1 MNPGPETRQIA
12 EAREA
17 QNLPESRTESHLEK
31 RESGLK
37 SELSPRQVAMIG
49 LGCTIGTGLFLGSA
63 LSVKQAGPA
72 VILSFAAGALIALTV
87 MWALAE
93 MAVEHPA
100 PGSFGLYAEMYLSA
114 WAGFAVRYTYWLCL
128 VMIIGSEVV
137 AAAIYCTFWWPQVP
151 AGAWIAAFSLVL
163 VAINTLSIEDFGRIE
178 FVFAAIKVVTILTF
192 LVLGAMLL
200 LGIGFPRIGAANYT
214 AHDGFFPHGWRG
226 VGLGVVMAI
235 FSYLGLEI
243 VGTTAG
249 EAADPKTAVPR
260 ALRRTL
266 GWLAVFYLGGL
277 AIVVGIVP
285 WTEIALGQSPFV
297 RVFERVGIP
306 AASHIMNFVVLTAAL
321 SSALCNLYFAA
332 RMLFS
337 LARGGFAPTRL
348 GKLSRRGMPVA
359 AVLASSLG
367 LIVALVLS
375 NIFKETAFVF
385 LIGVAF
391 FGGPFIW
398 LMTLAAHIAFRT
410 RVKREGRAILKIA
423 PLGSA
428 SSVAGILAL
437 LAVLISTRWLADFR
451 VALPAGAVWLAFV
464 TLCYFIWRKFHAGK
478 DTAGT
483 NPVG

>member
-1 MNPGPETRQIA
+1 MNDEQQGVA
-12 EAREA
+12 EV
-17 QNLPESRTESHLEK
+17 QHLEK
-31 RESGLK
+31 REGGLK
-37 SELSPRQVAMIG
+37 SKLSPRQVAMIG

-63 LSVKQAGPA
+63 ISVKQAGPA

-100 PGSFGLYAEMYLSA
+100 PGSFGLYAEMYLSP
-114 WAGFAVRYTYWLCL
+114 WAGFAVRYTYWVCL
-128 VMIIGSEVV
+128 VMVIGSEVV
-137 AAAIYCTFWWPQVP
+137 AAAIYCNFWWPKMP
-151 AGAWIAAFSLVL
+151 AGVWIAAFSIVLVL
-163 VAINTLSIEDFGRIE
+163 INTLSIEDFGLIE
-178 FVFAAIKVVTILTF
+178 FVFAAIKVVTILAF
-192 LVLGAMLL
+192 LVLGALL
-200 LGIGFPRIGAANYT
+200 LFGIGFPRIGAENFT
-214 AHDGFFPHGWRG
+214 AHGGFLPNGWRG

-249 EAADPKTAVPR
+249 EAADPKIAVPR

-285 WTEIALGQSPFV
+285 WTEIGLGQSPFV

-337 LARGGFAPTRL
+337 LARSGFAPAGL
-348 GKLSRRGMPVA
+348 GKLSKRGMPVA
-359 AVLASSLG
+359 AVLASSVG
-367 LIVALVLS
+367 LIVALALS
-375 NIFKETAFVF
+375 NIFKETLFVF

-398 LMTLAAHIAFRT
+398 LMTLAAHIAFRKRVT
-410 RVKREGRAILKIA
+410 REQRTIMKIA

-428 SSVAGILAL
+428 TSFAGIVGVA
-437 LAVLISTRWLADFR
+437 AVLISTRWLADFR
-451 VALPAGAVWLAFV
+451 VALPAGGAWLVFV
-464 TLCYFIWRKFHAGK
+464 TLCYFIWRKLRSGK
-478 DTAGT
+478 IAAGT
-483 NPVG
+483 DPVG